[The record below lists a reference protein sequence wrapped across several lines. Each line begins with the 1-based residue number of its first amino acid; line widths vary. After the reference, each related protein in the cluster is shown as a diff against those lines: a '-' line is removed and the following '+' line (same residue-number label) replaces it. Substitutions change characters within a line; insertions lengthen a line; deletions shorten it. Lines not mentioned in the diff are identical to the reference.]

1 METQNIQVYI
11 SVYLCIHC
19 MWKKVSQND
28 TLVVYSVMI
37 QIDLVYFTYQ
47 KNRPFAIY

>member
-19 MWKKVSQND
+19 MWKKVLQNN
-28 TLVVYSVMI
+28 TLVVYLAMI
-37 QIDLVYFTYQ
+37 QFDLVYF
-47 KNRPFAIY
+47 IY